1 MTNTNT
7 NYTKLTRMP
16 YAQAEIK
23 HVTTADHD
31 FYILRSYNTDV
42 AAVDLVTGW
51 AVCSGT
57 YSATTRRHISAFAA
71 EIADRAGAFANV
83 DYRFFKRCAERR
95 QAGNINYTNGEFTD
109 LTHVVNGAY
118 VCGDPDTNEL
128 IFAVYFNSPYG
139 YGKGYCYAEII
150 TAAN

>member
-1 MTNTNT
+1 MTT
-7 NYTKLTRMP
+7 YTKTLDRMP

-23 HVTTADHD
+23 HATTADHD

-71 EIADRAGAFANV
+71 EIAARAGAFASV

-95 QAGNINYTNGEFTD
+95 QAGNINYSGGEFTD
-109 LTHVVNGAY
+109 LEHIPNGAEIFA
-118 VCGDPDTNEL
+118 DPDTAEIL
-128 IFAVYFNSPYG
+128 FTIYHNSPYG
-139 YGKGYCYAEII
+139 WGYGYCYAEII